1 MQAINMRRGTWD
13 ANATLVMAL
22 PAALD
27 PMPFNKLFLQAF
39 SNREVRACQNSEGVG
54 Q

>member
-1 MQAINMRRGTWD
+1 MQVLNQQLGAWD

-22 PAALD
+22 PASLD

-39 SNREVRACQNSEGVG
+39 SKREVCLRVFRA
-54 Q
+54 